1 MSSFLSFVFVNSS
14 PPKPQQALAMFAL
27 VSSGMI
33 WGLSWWPLKFF
44 STAGLDGHA
53 IALTA
58 YALVAVLA
66 MPVIWFERG
75 DWHKEWQL
83 LLLIGFF
90 FGLAN
95 FLFTSALMMGTVVR
109 GMLLFFLLPA
119 WGVLGGKFL
128 LKERLGL
135 RRLAAAFLCLLGVF
149 IIMGGVKVFI
159 APLSLA
165 DLAALLAGLCY
176 TLAGIC
182 NRVAQRIPL
191 ASRTLISFVG
201 CATVAVFGLGLHTP
215 MIPVMPIMNWILL
228 GLFACIWLM
237 GGTAL
242 TTFGVTH
249 VAASRAAVLQVM
261 ELLVAVVSAVLL
273 GGETLDTEEY
283 IGGALILSATLLE
296 AFSSSEEEIH
306 D

>member
-1 MSSFLSFVFVNSS
+1 MSSFSSIAFVN
-14 PPKPQQALAMFAL
+14 PYPLKQQQALAMFAL

-33 WGLSWWPLKFF
+33 WGISWWPLKFF
-44 STAGLDGHA
+44 SAAGLDGHA

-58 YALVAVLA
+58 YAVVAIFAL
-66 MPVIWFERG
+66 PIIWLERG
-75 DWHKEWQL
+75 YWRNEWQL
-83 LLLIGFF
+83 LILIGFF

-95 FLFTSALMMGTVVR
+95 LLFTSALMMGAVVR

-119 WGVLGGKFL
+119 WGVLGGKL
-128 LKERLGL
+128 ILKERLGM
-135 RRLAAAFLCLLGVF
+135 RRLFAACLCLLGVF
-149 IIMGGVKVFI
+149 IIMGGVQVFVE
-159 APLSLA
+159 PLSLA
-165 DLAALLAGLCY
+165 DLAALIAGLCY

-201 CATVAVFGLGLHTP
+201 CATIAVFGLGLHTP
-215 MIPVMPIMNWILL
+215 MIPAMPMMNWIGL

-242 TTFGVTH
+242 TTYGVTH

-273 GGETLDTEEY
+273 GGETLHTEEY
-283 IGGALILSATLLE
+283 IGGALILSATLIE
-296 AFSSSEEEIH
+296 AFSSSEEVH
-306 D
+306 V

>member
-1 MSSFLSFVFVNSS
+1 MPSLSTIIFVNLSSF
-14 PPKPQQALAMFAL
+14 KQQQALAMIAL

-33 WGLSWWPLKFF
+33 WGLAWWPLKFF
-44 STAGLDGHA
+44 SAAGLDGHA

-58 YALVAVLA
+58 YALVAILA
-66 MPVIWFERG
+66 LPVIWLERG
-75 DWHKEWQL
+75 YWRQEWHL

-95 FLFTSALMMGTVVR
+95 FLFTSSLMMGSVVR

-119 WGVLGGKFL
+119 WGVLGGKL
-128 LKERLGL
+128 ILKERLGI
-135 RRLAAAFLCLLGVF
+135 RRLFAACLCLLGVF
-149 IIMGGVKVFI
+149 IIMGGVQVF
-159 APLSLA
+159 AEPLSLA
-165 DLAALLAGLCY
+165 DVAALLAGLCY

-182 NRVAQRIPL
+182 NRVAKSIPL

-201 CATVAVFGLGLHTP
+201 CATIAVFGLGLHTP
-215 MIPVMPIMNWILL
+215 LIPSIPFMNWLWL
-228 GLFACIWLM
+228 GLFACVWLI

-242 TTFGVTH
+242 TTYGVTH

-273 GGETLDTEEY
+273 GGETLHAEEY

-296 AFSSSEEEIH
+296 AFSSSEEVH
-306 D
+306 V

>member
-1 MSSFLSFVFVNSS
+1 MSSLSSLAFVNPS
-14 PPKPQQALAMFAL
+14 PPKQQQALAMFAL

-44 STAGLDGHA
+44 SAAGLDGHA

-66 MPVIWFERG
+66 LPLIWFERG
-75 DWHKEWQL
+75 YWRKEWHL

-135 RRLAAAFLCLLGVF
+135 RRLLAAFLCLLGVF
-149 IIMGGVKVFI
+149 IIMGGVKVFA

-165 DLAALLAGLCY
+165 DLAALIAGLCY
-176 TLAGIC
+176 TLAGIS

-201 CATVAVFGLGLHTP
+201 CATIAVFGLGLHTP
-215 MIPVMPIMNWILL
+215 MIPAMPIMNWILL
-228 GLFACIWLM
+228 GLFACVWLM

-273 GGETLDTEEY
+273 GGETLHTEEY

-296 AFSSSEEEIH
+296 AFSSTEEEVH
-306 D
+306 V